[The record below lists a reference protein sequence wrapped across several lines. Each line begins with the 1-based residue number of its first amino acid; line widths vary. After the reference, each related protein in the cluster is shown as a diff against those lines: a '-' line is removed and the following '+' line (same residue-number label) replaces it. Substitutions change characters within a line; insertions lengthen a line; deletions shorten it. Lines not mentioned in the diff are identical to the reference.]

1 MNMVRAI
8 AAAAVMAGVALA
20 AAAPASA
27 QFYLKSR
34 DYSGDAIQGDEPGMV
49 QLLPGATAAERRAG
63 VAWTLRA
70 GLNVAAL
77 QCGFQPTLLAV
88 NNYNAMLADHKAELG
103 SSWDTLNKYFN
114 RTSGSKLKGQ
124 NALDHF
130 QTLTY
135 SSFSTIQAQLNFCQ
149 TAAAIGRDAA
159 FTPRGQFASLAEQR
173 LRELRNS
180 QTPWGEQSF
189 VRYAYADN
197 AGLPRFDPECWDKK
211 AVWRDKKCGAQA
223 WPPAGTGVAALNRP
237 ASAQPQ

>member
-8 AAAAVMAGVALA
+8 AASAAMVGVALT

-34 DYSGDAIQGDEPGMV
+34 DYSGAAIQGDEPGVV
-49 QLLPGATAAERRAG
+49 QPLPGATPAERRAV

-77 QCGFQPTLLAV
+77 QCGFQPTLLSV
-88 NNYNAMLADHKAELG
+88 NSYNAMLADHKTELAAT
-103 SSWDTLNKYFN
+103 WATLGKYFN
-114 RTSGSKLKGQ
+114 RTSGSKAKGTD
-124 NALDHF
+124 ALDHF

-159 FTPRGQFASLAEQR
+159 FTPRGEFATLAEQR

-189 VRYAYADN
+189 VRFAYADT

-211 AVWRDKKCGAQA
+211 GVWRTKKCGEQT
-223 WPPAGTGVAALNRP
+223 WPPAGAGVAALNQRT
-237 ASAQPQ
+237 SAQAQ

>member
-1 MNMVRAI
+1 MNKVRAVTAG
-8 AAAAVMAGVALA
+8 AAMAGVALA
-20 AAAPASA
+20 AAAPADA

-34 DYSGDAIQGDEPGMV
+34 DYSGAAIQGDEPGVV
-49 QLLPGATAAERRAG
+49 QPLPGATPAERRAG

-77 QCGFQPTLLAV
+77 QCGFQPTLLSV
-88 NNYNAMLADHKAELG
+88 NSYNAVLADHKAELAAT
-103 SSWDTLNKYFN
+103 WTTLGKYFN
-114 RTSGSKLKGQ
+114 RIAGSRQKGQ
-124 NALDHF
+124 DALDHF

-159 FTPRGQFASLAEQR
+159 FMPHGEFATLAEQR

-197 AGLPRFDPECWDKK
+197 AGLPRFDPQCWDKK
-211 AVWRDKKCGAQA
+211 GLWREKKCGAQA
-223 WPPAGTGVAALNRP
+223 WPPAGTGVAALSAP
-237 ASAQPQ
+237 ASAQAQ